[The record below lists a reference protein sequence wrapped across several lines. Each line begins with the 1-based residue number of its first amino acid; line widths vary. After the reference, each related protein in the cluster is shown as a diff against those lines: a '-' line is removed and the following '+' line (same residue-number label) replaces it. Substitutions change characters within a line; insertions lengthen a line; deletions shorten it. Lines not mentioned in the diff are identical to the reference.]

1 MVHELHRMEYVGR
14 LRLLRSRMNQANATK
29 DPAGVEKLE
38 LWRFDLD
45 KCRSDSTQSLQ
56 GAGLS
61 QSM

>member
-1 MVHELHRMEYVGR
+1 MEYVGR